1 MRFAIVKYDIL
12 KPVSHSKILFLSD
25 MYELDIYP
33 NVKLKNH
40 HRLLQEIMYKTLKI
54 RRQKMYFDDLIVHL
68 LVSYLADISKPVRAE
83 DKKVQINNLRGY
95 LFEISKRDYSGLFLY
110 DKELIIIDSK
120 TFIDIKDIKYNRQSV
135 LKNVFITYP
144 KNGETYSVINRYG
157 NILIYQ
163 LNIKDRARQ
172 IEYNKFRLLIM
183 VSEHEIS
190 QTIKTVQ

>member
-1 MRFAIVKYDIL
+1 MIDF
-12 KPVSHSKILFLSD
+12 
-25 MYELDIYP
+25 
-33 NVKLKNH
+33 
-40 HRLLQEIMYKTLKI
+40 
-54 RRQKMYFDDLIVHL
+54 L

>member
-1 MRFAIVKYDIL
+1 MIDF
-12 KPVSHSKILFLSD
+12 
-25 MYELDIYP
+25 
-33 NVKLKNH
+33 
-40 HRLLQEIMYKTLKI
+40 
-54 RRQKMYFDDLIVHL
+54 L
-68 LVSYLADISKPVRAE
+68 LVSYLADISKPVRTA
-83 DKKVQINNLRGY
+83 DKKVQINNSTGY
-95 LFEISKRDYSGLFLY
+95 LFEISKREYGGLFLY
-110 DKELIIIDSK
+110 DKELIIKDGK
-120 TFIDIKDIKYNRQSV
+120 TYMEIKDIKNNRQAELRQV
-135 LKNVFITYP
+135 VIFYP

>member
-54 RRQKMYFDDLIVHL
+54 RRQKMYFDDLIDHL